1 MKSEKYLEF
10 QNDRETT
17 EILFNATIGDLRNQN
32 RHRAA
37 EEMEKIRDRV
47 LDGLDRLR
55 EIEEMNYERQR
66 KFDNLLKQ

>member
-17 EILFNATIGDLRNQN
+17 EILFNATINDLCNQN

-37 EEMEKIRDRV
+37 EEMKKIRDRV
-47 LDGLDRLR
+47 LESLNKLHK
-55 EIEEMNYERQR
+55 IEEANYGR
-66 KFDNLLKQ
+66 LT